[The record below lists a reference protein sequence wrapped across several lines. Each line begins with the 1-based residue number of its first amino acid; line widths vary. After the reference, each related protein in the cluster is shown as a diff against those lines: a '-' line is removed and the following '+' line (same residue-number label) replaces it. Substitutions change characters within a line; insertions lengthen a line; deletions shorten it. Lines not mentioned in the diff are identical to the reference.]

1 MMHYGCAQYPLDILI
16 NISTFVT
23 LNNIE
28 NLKDQMIQ
36 FLFMTQDDVR
46 SYRLFAH
53 PTPARRR

>member
-1 MMHYGCAQYPLDILI
+1 MHYGCAQYPLDIK
-16 NISTFVT
+16 NIKTFVT
-23 LNNIE
+23 LNKME